1 MDTPSPAD
9 SLLASYAELGG
20 TNYAGAL
27 NLPSKRAIPAIC
39 ETLLQ
44 LLFPGFLEEEPLAAT
59 ELPMITSERLATVR
73 EALTAEITRS
83 LRCHEKSDDA
93 DCPDRAAKTV
103 DKFLGTLPEVRR
115 LLATDITAAYD
126 GDPAAKSTE
135 EIILSYPCVEAIA
148 IQRLAHQLYKEDIPL
163 LPRMMTEWA
172 HERTCIDIHPGAE
185 IGDHFFVDHGT
196 GVVIGETCHI
206 GSHVKLYQGV
216 TLGARSFP
224 KDENGRV
231 KKGLKRHPTVED
243 NVTVYANATVLG
255 GETVIGAGS
264 TIGAS
269 VFLMESVPAGSVA
282 TLPDGG
288 YSIKSSG

>member
-1 MDTPSPAD
+1 MDTSSPVAP
-9 SLLASYAELGG
+9 LLASYAALGG
-20 TNYAGAL
+20 TNYAGDL

-44 LLFPGFLEEEPLAAT
+44 LLFPGFLEEEPLTAAD
-59 ELPMITSERLATVR
+59 LPMITTERLATVR
-73 EALTAEITRS
+73 EALTSEISRS
-83 LRCHEKSDDA
+83 ISCQEKGHEA
-93 DCPDRAAKTV
+93 DSPQRAAKTV
-103 DKFLGTLPEVRR
+103 ARLLHTLPEIRR
-115 LLATDITAAYD
+115 LLATDITAAYN
-126 GDPAAKSTE
+126 GDPAAKSTQ

-163 LPRMMTEWA
+163 LPRMMTEWS
-172 HERTCIDIHPGAE
+172 HDRTGIDIHPGAT
-185 IGDHFFVDHGT
+185 IGDYFFIDHGT

-224 KDENGRV
+224 KDKNGRV

-243 NVTVYANATVLG
+243 HVTIYANATVLG
-255 GETVIGAGS
+255 GKTIIGAKS

-269 VFLMESVPAGSVA
+269 VFLMESVPPGSVA
-282 TLPDGG
+282 TLPDCG
-288 YSIKSSG
+288 YSIKSPT